1 MPPHFQECLY
11 LMFCKNGVKTF
22 AYPSYLELFDSI
34 PKDGFLS
41 YGILIFQF
49 EIQHFISNFPKCFFS
64 TLPNYPLH
72 TEAFGY

>member
-1 MPPHFQECLY
+1 MKNKAIGACRYLIRHALHFRECLY

-41 YGILIFQF
+41 YGILIF
-49 EIQHFISNFPKCFFS
+49 
-64 TLPNYPLH
+64 
-72 TEAFGY
+72 